1 MTILVVEIRER
12 MQLKKNPEAD
22 IENKK
27 GVYFLIGLLISL
39 GVVLVAFEWTQYEGD
54 VGKLGELD
62 IELDEEEMIPI
73 TQQQPP
79 PPPPPPPQTT
89 IIEIVEDDEE
99 LEEELEIEDTESDE
113 DEMIEFVDIPDEVAE
128 EPQIF
133 TIVEENP
140 EFPGGERALFEFLGK
155 NTKFP
160 AIAKDAGIQGIVYV
174 QFVVMEDGSINDDM
188 ITILRGVHPALD
200 AEAIRVVKSM
210 PDWKPGRQRG
220 KAVRVYYKLPFRFIL
235 K

>member
-1 MTILVVEIRER
+1 MEI
-12 MQLKKNPEAD
+12 KKSPEVNL
-22 IENKK
+22 EKRK
-27 GVYFLIGLLISL
+27 SFYFLVGLMFSL
-39 GVVLVAFEWTQYEGD
+39 GIVLIAFEWSKPEEE
-54 VGKLGELD
+54 VGSLGELQ
-62 IELDEEEMIPI
+62 IEMEEEEMIPI
-73 TQQQPP
+73 TQQTPP

-99 LEEELEIEDTESDE
+99 IEEELIIEDTEDNE
-113 DEMIEFVDIPDEVAE
+113 DDIIEFVDIPEEVVE

-140 EFPGGERALFEFLGK
+140 EFPGGEKALFEYLGK

-174 QFVVMEDGSINDDM
+174 QFVVMEDGKINPDM
-188 ITILRGVHPALD
+188 VDILRGVHPALD
-200 AEAIRVVKSM
+200 QEAIRVVKNM
-210 PDWKPGRQRG
+210 PAWSPGKQRG
-220 KAVRVYYKLPFRFIL
+220 KPVRVYYKLPFRFTL

>member
-1 MTILVVEIRER
+1 M
-12 MQLKKNPEAD
+12 
-22 IENKK
+22 
-27 GVYFLIGLLISL
+27 GLMISL
-39 GVVLVAFEWTQYEGD
+39 GVVLVAFEWVQYEGE
-54 VGKLGELD
+54 VGSLGELNL
-62 IELDEEEMIPI
+62 ELDEEEMIPI

-99 LEEELEIEDTESDE
+99 IEEELEIEDTEDTDDE
-113 DEMIEFVDIPDEVAE
+113 IEFIDIPEEVAE

-140 EFPGGERALFEFLGK
+140 EFPGGEVELFKYLGK
-155 NTKFP
+155 NTKYP

-174 QFVVMEDGSINDDM
+174 QFVVMEDGSINPNM

-200 AEAIRVVKSM
+200 NEAIRVVKKM
-210 PDWKPGRQRG
+210 PKWKPGRQRG
-220 KAVRVYYKLPFRFIL
+220 KPVRVYYKLPFRFTL

>member
-1 MTILVVEIRER
+1 ME
-12 MQLKKNPEAD
+12 LKKSPDANL
-22 IENKK
+22 ENKK
-27 GVYFLIGLLISL
+27 GVYFLVGLLLAL
-39 GVVLVAFEWTQYEGD
+39 GVVLIAFEWTQYEGE
-54 VGKLGELD
+54 VGSLGEL
-62 IELDEEEMIPI
+62 ELELEEEEMIPI
-73 TQQQPP
+73 TQQKPP

-99 LEEELEIEDTESDE
+99 IEEELEIEDTEADE
-113 DEMIEFVDIPDEVAE
+113 DEIIEFVEMPEEVAE

-140 EFPGGERALFEFLGK
+140 EFPGGEAALFKYLGQ
-155 NTKFP
+155 NTKYP

-188 ITILRGVHPALD
+188 IEVLRGVHPALD

-210 PDWKPGRQRG
+210 PNWKPGRQRG
-220 KAVRVYYKLPFRFIL
+220 KAVRVYYKLPFRFTL
-235 K
+235 R

>member
-1 MTILVVEIRER
+1 

-22 IENKK
+22 LENKK
-27 GVYFLIGLLISL
+27 GVYFLVGLLLSL
-39 GVVLVAFEWTQYEGD
+39 GVVLIAFEWTQYEGD
-54 VGKLGELD
+54 VGSLGELD
-62 IELDEEEMIPI
+62 IELEEEEMIPI

-99 LEEELEIEDTESDE
+99 IEEELEIEDTEIDE
-113 DEMIEFVDIPDEVAE
+113 DEVIEFVDIPEEVVE
-128 EPQIF
+128 EPKIF

-140 EFPGGERALFEFLGK
+140 EFPGGERALFDYLGK

-200 AEAIRVVKSM
+200 AEAIRVVKNM

-220 KAVRVYYKLPFRFIL
+220 KAVRVYYKLPFRFII

>member
-1 MTILVVEIRER
+1 MEI
-12 MQLKKNPEAD
+12 KKSPEVNL
-22 IENKK
+22 EKRK
-27 GVYFLIGLLISL
+27 SFYFLVGLMFSL
-39 GVVLVAFEWTQYEGD
+39 GIVLIAFEWSKPEEA
-54 VGKLGELD
+54 VGSLGELKID
-62 IELDEEEMIPI
+62 MEEEEMIPI
-73 TQQQPP
+73 TQQTPP

-99 LEEELEIEDTESDE
+99 IEEELVIEDTEDNE
-113 DEMIEFVDIPDEVAE
+113 DDIIEFVDIPEEVVE

-140 EFPGGERALFEFLGK
+140 EFPGGEKALFEYLGK

-174 QFVVMEDGSINDDM
+174 QFVVMEDGKINPDM
-188 ITILRGVHPALD
+188 VEILRGVHPALD
-200 AEAIRVVKSM
+200 QEAIRVVKSM
-210 PDWKPGRQRG
+210 PAWSPGKQRG
-220 KAVRVYYKLPFRFIL
+220 KPVRVYYKLPFRFTL

>member
-1 MTILVVEIRER
+1 M
-12 MQLKKNPEAD
+12 
-22 IENKK
+22 
-27 GVYFLIGLLISL
+27 
-39 GVVLVAFEWTQYEGD
+39 
-54 VGKLGELD
+54 
-62 IELDEEEMIPI
+62 
-73 TQQQPP
+73 
-79 PPPPPPPQTT
+79 

-99 LEEELEIEDTESDE
+99 IEEELEIEDTESDE
-113 DEMIEFVDIPDEVAE
+113 DDVIEFVDIPEVIE

-140 EFPGGERALFEFLGK
+140 EFPGGEAALFKFLGK

-200 AEAIRVVKSM
+200 SEAMRVVKAM

-220 KAVRVYYKLPFRFIL
+220 KAVRVYYKLPFRFTL
-235 K
+235 R

>member
-1 MTILVVEIRER
+1 
-12 MQLKKNPEAD
+12 MQLKKSPEAD
-22 IENKK
+22 LENKK
-27 GVYFLIGLLISL
+27 NVYFLIGLLMSL

-54 VGKLGELD
+54 VGSLGELQ
-62 IELDEEEMIPI
+62 IELEEEEMIPI

-99 LEEELEIEDTESDE
+99 LEEELEIEDTEADE
-113 DEMIEFVDIPDEVAE
+113 DEIIEFVDMPEEVAE

-140 EFPGGERALFEFLGK
+140 EFPGGETALFRYLGE
-155 NTKFP
+155 NTKYP
-160 AIAKDAGIQGIVYV
+160 AIAKDAGITGVVYV
-174 QFVVMEDGSINDDM
+174 QFVVMEDGSIDPNN

-200 AEAIRVVKSM
+200 EEAKRVVKTM
-210 PDWKPGRQRG
+210 PNWKPGRQRG
-220 KAVRVYYKLPFRFIL
+220 KAVRVYYKLPLRFIL

>member
-1 MTILVVEIRER
+1 
-12 MQLKKNPEAD
+12 MQIKKSTDANL
-22 IENKK
+22 ENKK
-27 GVYFLIGLLISL
+27 GVYFLIGLLLSL

-54 VGKLGELD
+54 LDALGELD
-62 IELDEEEMIPI
+62 FILEEEEMIPI
-73 TQQQPP
+73 TQQTPP

-99 LEEELEIEDTESDE
+99 IEEELEIEDTEMDE
-113 DEMIEFVDIPDEVAE
+113 DDVFEIVDIPEDVIEA
-128 EPQIF
+128 PQIF
-133 TIVEENP
+133 HIVEEQP
-140 EFPGGERALFEFLGK
+140 EFPGGQVELMKWLSS

-160 AIAKDAGIQGIVYV
+160 AIAKDAGISGVVYV
-174 QFVVMEDGSINDDM
+174 QFVVREDGKVDPDD

-200 AEAIRVVKSM
+200 NEAKRVVKNM

-220 KAVRVYYKLPFRFIL
+220 KPVAVYYKLPFRFNL

>member
-1 MTILVVEIRER
+1 
-12 MQLKKNPEAD
+12 MQLKKNPDVSLEK
-22 IENKK
+22 KK
-27 GVYFLIGLLISL
+27 GLYFLMGLMISL
-39 GVVLVAFEWTQYEGD
+39 GVVLVAFEWVQYEGE
-54 VGKLGELD
+54 VGSLGELNL
-62 IELDEEEMIPI
+62 ELDEEEMIPI

-99 LEEELEIEDTESDE
+99 IEEELEIEDTEDTDDE
-113 DEMIEFVDIPDEVAE
+113 IEFIDIPEEVAE

-140 EFPGGERALFEFLGK
+140 EFPGGEVELFKYLGK
-155 NTKFP
+155 NTKYP

-174 QFVVMEDGSINDDM
+174 QFVVMEDGSINPNM

-200 AEAIRVVKSM
+200 NEAIRVVKKM
-210 PDWKPGRQRG
+210 PKWKPGRQRG
-220 KAVRVYYKLPFRFIL
+220 KPVRVYYKLPFRFTL

>member
-1 MTILVVEIRER
+1 MEI
-12 MQLKKNPEAD
+12 KKSTEANL
-22 IENKK
+22 ENKR
-27 GVYFLIGLLISL
+27 GVYFLVGMLLSL
-39 GVVLVAFEWTQYEGD
+39 GIVLVAFEWSKPEEE
-54 VGKLGELD
+54 VASLGELQ
-62 IELDEEEMIPI
+62 IELEEEEMIPI

-99 LEEELEIEDTESDE
+99 IEEELEIEDTEVDE
-113 DEMIEFVDIPDEVAE
+113 EEVIEFVDIPEEVVE

-140 EFPGGERALFEFLGK
+140 EFPGGEKELFKYLGK
-155 NTKFP
+155 ETKFP

-174 QFVVMEDGSINDDM
+174 QFVVMEDGSINPDM
-188 ITILRGVHPALD
+188 VEILRGVHPALD

-210 PDWKPGRQRG
+210 PKWKPGKQRG
-220 KAVRVYYKLPFRFIL
+220 KPVRVYYKLPFRFTL
-235 K
+235 R

>member
-1 MTILVVEIRER
+1 
-12 MQLKKNPEAD
+12 MQLKKNPDVSLEK
-22 IENKK
+22 KK
-27 GVYFLIGLLISL
+27 GLYFLMGLMISL
-39 GVVLVAFEWTQYEGD
+39 GVVLGAFGRVQYEGE
-54 VGKLGELD
+54 VGSLGE
-62 IELDEEEMIPI
+62 
-73 TQQQPP
+73 QQPP

-99 LEEELEIEDTESDE
+99 IEEELEIEDTEDTDDE
-113 DEMIEFVDIPDEVAE
+113 IEFIDIPEEVAE

-140 EFPGGERALFEFLGK
+140 EFPGGEVELFKYLGK
-155 NTKFP
+155 NTKYP

-174 QFVVMEDGSINDDM
+174 QFVVMEDGSINPNM

-200 AEAIRVVKSM
+200 NEAIRVVKKM
-210 PDWKPGRQRG
+210 PKWKPGRQRG
-220 KAVRVYYKLPFRFIL
+220 KPVRVYYKLPFRFTL

>member
-1 MTILVVEIRER
+1 MEI
-12 MQLKKNPEAD
+12 KKSPEANL
-22 IENKK
+22 ENKK
-27 GVYFLIGLLISL
+27 SFYFLVGMLLSM
-39 GVVLVAFEWTQYEGD
+39 GVVLVAFEWSKPQEEAGS
-54 VGKLGELD
+54 LGELN
-62 IELDEEEMIPI
+62 IVLEEEEMIPI
-73 TQQQPP
+73 TQSTPP

-89 IIEIVEDDEE
+89 LIEIVDDEE
-99 LEEELEIEDTESDE
+99 EIEEELEIEDTEDNE
-113 DEMIEFVDIPDEVAE
+113 DDIIEFVDIPEEVVE

-140 EFPGGERALFEFLGK
+140 EFPGGEKALFEYLGK

-174 QFVVMEDGSINDDM
+174 QFVVMEDGSINPDM
-188 ITILRGVHPALD
+188 VEILRGVHPALD

-210 PDWKPGRQRG
+210 PKWSPGKQRG
-220 KAVRVYYKLPFRFIL
+220 KPVRVYYKLPFRFTL

>member
-1 MTILVVEIRER
+1 
-12 MQLKKNPEAD
+12 MQLKKNPDANL
-22 IENKK
+22 ENKK
-27 GVYFLIGLLISL
+27 GVYFLIGLLMSL
-39 GVVLVAFEWTQYEGD
+39 GFVLIAFEWTQYEGEVD
-54 VGKLGELD
+54 SLGELKL
-62 IELDEEEMIPI
+62 ELDEEEMIPI

-99 LEEELEIEDTESDE
+99 LEEELEIEDTEDDE
-113 DEMIEFVDIPDEVAE
+113 DDVIEFVDIPEEVVE

-140 EFPGGERALFEFLGK
+140 EFPGGEVELFKYLGK
-155 NTKFP
+155 NTKYP

-174 QFVVMEDGSINDDM
+174 QFVVMEDGKINPEM

-200 AEAIRVVKSM
+200 QEAMRVVKNM
-210 PDWKPGRQRG
+210 PKWKPGRQRG
-220 KAVRVYYKLPFRFIL
+220 KPVRVYYKLPFRFTL

>member
-1 MTILVVEIRER
+1 LN
-12 MQLKKNPEAD
+12 L
-22 IENKK
+22 
-27 GVYFLIGLLISL
+27 
-39 GVVLVAFEWTQYEGD
+39 
-54 VGKLGELD
+54 
-62 IELDEEEMIPI
+62 ELDEEEMIPI

-99 LEEELEIEDTESDE
+99 IEEELEIEDTEDTDDE
-113 DEMIEFVDIPDEVAE
+113 IEFIDIPEEVAE

-140 EFPGGERALFEFLGK
+140 EFPGGEVELFKYLGK
-155 NTKFP
+155 NTKYP

-174 QFVVMEDGSINDDM
+174 QFVVMEDGSINPNM

-200 AEAIRVVKSM
+200 NEAIRVVKKM
-210 PDWKPGRQRG
+210 PKWKPGRQRG
-220 KAVRVYYKLPFRFIL
+220 KPVRVYYKLPFRFTL